1 MPRCVV
7 FDLGGVL
14 IDWDPRYLYRKLLS
28 DEAEIE
34 RFLATVCTPEWNALQ
49 DGGRPIAEAT
59 RSLVAEWPEHASL
72 IQAYYTRWT
81 EMIAGQINETVDV
94 LRELKRRGTPLYAL
108 TNWSAETFPLVEHQY
123 QFMGWFKGILVSGR
137 EHLKKPDPRIFRL
150 LLRRYG
156 LTASNTLF
164 IDDNAD
170 NVRSALSLGIVAL
183 RFTSARNLRSS
194 LIRLGVL

>member
-1 MPRCVV
+1 MPRSVV

-28 DEAEIE
+28 DEPEID
-34 RFLATVCTPEWNALQ
+34 RFLKTVCTPEWNALQ

-59 RSLVAEWPEHASL
+59 RRLVAERLEHASL
-72 IQAYYTRWT
+72 IQAYYTRWA
-81 EMIAGQINETVDV
+81 EMVAGPIDETVDV
-94 LRELKRRGTPLYAL
+94 LRELKRRGIPLYAL

-123 QFMGWFKGILVSGR
+123 PFMGWFKGILVSGR

-156 LTASNTLF
+156 LTAGKTLF

-170 NVRSALSLGIVAL
+170 NITSARALGILAR
-183 RFTSARNLRSS
+183 RFTSPGTLRSD
-194 LIRLGVL
+194 LTHLGVL